1 MSFFIKTLVV
11 YGVIIILFLAP
22 QMNVSKIVLL
32 ILDIDMLISSQIK
45 VVISTILLII
55 LGIIAYRKVNTRYVE
70 IV

>member
-1 MSFFIKTLVV
+1 MIV

-45 VVISTILLII
+45 VVRSTILLII
-55 LGIIAYRKVNTRYVE
+55 LGIIAYRKVISRYVE

>member
-1 MSFFIKTLVV
+1 LIV

-45 VVISTILLII
+45 VVRSTILLII
-55 LGIIAYRKVNTRYVE
+55 LGIIAYRKVISRYVE

>member
-1 MSFFIKTLVV
+1 LIV

-55 LGIIAYRKVNTRYVE
+55 LGIIAYRKVISRYVE

>member
-1 MSFFIKTLVV
+1 MIV

-55 LGIIAYRKVNTRYVE
+55 LGIIAYRKVISRYVE